1 MKLPLTALHL
11 DYHIPE
17 LSIPAFGRFDMA
29 HYLEQLRRS
38 DAEAVTLFAKD
49 HFGNS
54 FYPTR
59 AGHRHRDLPC
69 DLLGTAAAEL
79 RKAGKR
85 VLAYYS
91 LCWEKRAA
99 DLHPEWRQLD
109 AENRP
114 FGAEGP
120 WGTVCVNSPYME
132 ELVLPQLREIVGWY
146 PVHGI
151 FIDIAMMNPQGC
163 FCPHCRERFRAETG
177 RELTPGPEQRR
188 FAAESMRRALRKIRE
203 AAGSLALCAN
213 ASWGIGQPVEI
224 ADIVDF
230 LVVESQPAHV
240 SSGGYLLQMMQAKY
254 CHADGRPFQII
265 TVRFHGGGWGEL
277 SLKSREQ
284 LCYEFSLIA
293 AHGGKVC
300 CGDQGDYDGNL
311 DAGTHR
317 TLREAFDF
325 VREREPFLGGRAR
338 RHIAVYCGEQG
349 SFPFSVDELPP
360 ELPGMAGLLAGLNEQ
375 FEFCSS
381 AALLRNLEHYA
392 AVLVPGGTALP
403 EAVRSAL
410 DAYVGNGGVLIR
422 EPSGVPEGHCY
433 WEDGGETILLRT
445 GYRPLELRDGDR
457 VITGLRPP
465 LVPYA
470 PPGVPWRSSFTPP
483 APEGVPGAVARP
495 RGAGLLIETAV
506 PFSRNFW
513 RTGDTRLLR
522 AFRRLLEEAGITPA
536 VRISAPGFDVN
547 IVDDGDARER
557 IHFVHYSAER
567 NTMAGYPVIRPHTPF
582 TCRVSLRSRRCPFR
596 ATLQPAGRNIPFSR
610 EGEELCF
617 ELPADTPY
625 VILELEYQPEGEL

>member
-349 SFPFSVDELPP
+349 SFPFSVDELPRSCRAW
-360 ELPGMAGLLAGLNEQ
+360 PG
-375 FEFCSS
+375 CW
-381 AALLRNLEHYA
+381 
-392 AVLVPGGTALP
+392 P
-403 EAVRSAL
+403 
-410 DAYVGNGGVLIR
+410 D
-422 EPSGVPEGHCY
+422 
-433 WEDGGETILLRT
+433 
-445 GYRPLELRDGDR
+445 
-457 VITGLRPP
+457 
-465 LVPYA
+465 
-470 PPGVPWRSSFTPP
+470 
-483 APEGVPGAVARP
+483 
-495 RGAGLLIETAV
+495 
-506 PFSRNFW
+506 
-513 RTGDTRLLR
+513 
-522 AFRRLLEEAGITPA
+522 
-536 VRISAPGFDVN
+536 
-547 IVDDGDARER
+547 
-557 IHFVHYSAER
+557 
-567 NTMAGYPVIRPHTPF
+567 
-582 TCRVSLRSRRCPFR
+582 
-596 ATLQPAGRNIPFSR
+596 
-610 EGEELCF
+610 
-617 ELPADTPY
+617 
-625 VILELEYQPEGEL
+625 

>member
-203 AAGSLALCAN
+203 AAVPSLCAR
-213 ASWGIGQPVEI
+213 
-224 ADIVDF
+224 
-230 LVVESQPAHV
+230 
-240 SSGGYLLQMMQAKY
+240 M
-254 CHADGRPFQII
+254 
-265 TVRFHGGGWGEL
+265 
-277 SLKSREQ
+277 
-284 LCYEFSLIA
+284 
-293 AHGGKVC
+293 
-300 CGDQGDYDGNL
+300 
-311 DAGTHR
+311 
-317 TLREAFDF
+317 
-325 VREREPFLGGRAR
+325 
-338 RHIAVYCGEQG
+338 
-349 SFPFSVDELPP
+349 
-360 ELPGMAGLLAGLNEQ
+360 LPGG
-375 FEFCSS
+375 S
-381 AALLRNLEHYA
+381 AS
-392 AVLVPGGTALP
+392 
-403 EAVRSAL
+403 RS
-410 DAYVGNGGVLIR
+410 
-422 EPSGVPEGHCY
+422 
-433 WEDGGETILLRT
+433 
-445 GYRPLELRDGDR
+445 
-457 VITGLRPP
+457 
-465 LVPYA
+465 
-470 PPGVPWRSSFTPP
+470 RS
-483 APEGVPGAVARP
+483 
-495 RGAGLLIETAV
+495 
-506 PFSRNFW
+506 
-513 RTGDTRLLR
+513 
-522 AFRRLLEEAGITPA
+522 
-536 VRISAPGFDVN
+536 RISSIFSSSNP
-547 IVDDGDARER
+547 
-557 IHFVHYSAER
+557 S
-567 NTMAGYPVIRPHTPF
+567 RPMSVRAAIC
-582 TCRVSLRSRRCPFR
+582 CR
-596 ATLQPAGRNIPFSR
+596 
-610 EGEELCF
+610 
-617 ELPADTPY
+617 
-625 VILELEYQPEGEL
+625 